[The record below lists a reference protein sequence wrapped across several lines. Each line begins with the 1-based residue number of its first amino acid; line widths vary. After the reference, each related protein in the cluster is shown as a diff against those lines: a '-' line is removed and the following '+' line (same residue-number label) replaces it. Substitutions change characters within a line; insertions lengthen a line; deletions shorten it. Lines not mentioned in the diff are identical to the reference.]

1 VALATD
7 LQPPWSIR
15 IDVLDAHRSPY
26 IRKGREMIRSARSRR
41 THAVLASI
49 LTLPLALSACG
60 GESGGGSNSG
70 GDSSTLRVLDYYN
83 NEPAKTVWQKAIE
96 TCGQQAGVTIQREAV
111 PGASLIQKVLQ
122 QASSKTLPDVLM
134 LDNPDLQQIA
144 QTGALAPMSDFGLKA
159 EGYAEGVA
167 SASTYE
173 GKLYGLQPITN
184 TIALFYNKDLLGKA
198 NVAPPTTWEE
208 LRAAAKKLTAGGTY
222 GLAFSAP
229 ANYEGTWQFLP
240 FMWSNGGD
248 EKNIATPETAQA
260 LQLWVDLMNDGSV
273 SKSALNWTQADVNDQ
288 FRAGK
293 AAMMVNGPWQFPT
306 LDQDKSLKYE
316 VVKIPAPAA
325 GRPVVAPLGGETWTV
340 PQTGNKDRQTKAA
353 QVVACLNSD
362 DNQLSLAAGTQT
374 IPTKTALLANFS
386 SSNPNMAGFVEQIPT
401 ARARTGELGADWPKA
416 ATKIYT
422 AFQAALTGQAT
433 PAKALEQAQNG

>member
-1 VALATD
+1 
-7 LQPPWSIR
+7 
-15 IDVLDAHRSPY
+15 
-26 IRKGREMIRSARSRR
+26 MIRSSRSRV
-41 THAVLASI
+41 APAALAAM
-49 LTLPLALSACG
+49 LTLPLTAGACG
-60 GESGGGSNSG
+60 DGSGDGSNG

-83 NEPAKTVWQKAIE
+83 NEPAKTFWQKALDA
-96 TCGQQAGVTIQREAV
+96 CGQQAGATIQREAV
-111 PGASLIQKVLQ
+111 PGANLIQKVLQ

-144 QTGALAPMSDFGLKA
+144 QTGALTPLDDLGLKA
-159 EGYAEGVA
+159 DGYADGVV

-184 TIALFYNKDLLGKA
+184 TIGLFYNKDLLAKA
-198 NVAPPTTWEE
+198 GVTPPTTWAE
-208 LRAAAKKLTAGGTY
+208 LKTAAKKLTSGGTY

-248 EKNIATPETAQA
+248 EKNIATPETEQA

-306 LDQDKSLKYE
+306 LDEDKSLKYE
-316 VVKIPAPAA
+316 VVKIPAPVA
-325 GRPVVAPLGGETWTV
+325 GKSVVAPLGGETWTV
-340 PQTGNKDRQTKAA
+340 PQTGNKDKQAKAA
-353 QVVACLNSD
+353 KVVACLNSD
-362 DNQLSLAAGTQT
+362 DNQLALAKDTQT
-374 IPTKTALLANFS
+374 IPTKTALLATFS

-422 AFQAALTGQAT
+422 AFQAALTGQAA

>member
-1 VALATD
+1 
-7 LQPPWSIR
+7 
-15 IDVLDAHRSPY
+15 
-26 IRKGREMIRSARSRR
+26 MIRSARPRR
-41 THAVLASI
+41 AQAMLASI
-49 LTLPLALSACG
+49 LTVPLALGACG
-60 GESGGGSNSG
+60 GGSDGGSSSGGG
-70 GDSSTLRVLDYYN
+70 SSTLRVLDYYN
-83 NEPAKTVWQKAIE
+83 DEPAKTVWQKAIE
-96 TCGQQAGVTIQREAV
+96 ACGQQAGVTIQRETV

-144 QTGALAPMSDFGLKA
+144 QSGALVPLNYLGLKA
-159 EGYAEGVA
+159 DGYAEGVV

-184 TIALFYNKDLLGKA
+184 TIALFYNKDLLAKA
-198 NVAPPTTWEE
+198 SLTPPKTWEE
-208 LRAAAKKLTAGGTY
+208 LRTSAKKLTAGGTY
-222 GLAFSAP
+222 GMAFSAP
-229 ANYEGTWQFLP
+229 ANFEGTWQFLP

-260 LQLWVDLMNDGSV
+260 VQLWVDLMNDGSV
-273 SKSALNWTQADVNDQ
+273 SKSALNWTQADVNEQ

-316 VVKIPAPAA
+316 VVQIPAPAA
-325 GRPVVAPLGGETWTV
+325 GKPVVAPLGGETWAV
-340 PQTGNKDRQTKAA
+340 PQTGNKDKQAKAA
-353 QVVACLNSD
+353 KVIACLNSD
-362 DNQLSLAAGTQT
+362 ENQVSIAKDSQT

-386 SSNPNMAGFVEQIPT
+386 TSNPNMAGFVDQIPT

-422 AFQAALTGQAT
+422 ALQAALTGQAT

>member
-1 VALATD
+1 MTV
-7 LQPPWSIR
+7 
-15 IDVLDAHRSPY
+15 VDAYRRGPIHPETLPY
-26 IRKGREMIRSARSRR
+26 PKGHDMIRSSRSRR
-41 THAVLASI
+41 AQAALASM

-60 GESGGGSNSG
+60 GGSGGGSNSG

-83 NEPAKTVWQKAIE
+83 NEPAKTVWQKALDA
-96 TCGQQAGVTIQREAV
+96 CGQQAGVTIQREAV

-144 QTGALAPMSDFGLKA
+144 QTGALTPLNDLGLKA
-159 EGYAEGVA
+159 DGYAEGVV

-184 TIALFYNKDLLGKA
+184 TIGLFYNKDLLAKA
-198 NVAPPTTWEE
+198 GVKPPTTWDE
-208 LRAAAKKLTAGGTY
+208 LKTAAKKLTSGGTY

-306 LDQDKSLKYE
+306 LDADKNLKYE

-325 GRPVVAPLGGETWTV
+325 GKPIVAPLGGETWTV
-340 PQTGNKDRQTKAA
+340 PQTGNKDRQAKAA
-353 QVVACLNSD
+353 KVVACLNSD
-362 DNQLSLAAGTQT
+362 DNQLSLAKGTQT
-374 IPTKTALLANFS
+374 IPTKTALLAKFS
-386 SSNPNMAGFVEQIPT
+386 SSNPNMAGFVDQIPT

-422 AFQAALTGQAT
+422 AFQSALTGQAT
-433 PAKALEQAQNG
+433 PAKALETAQNG

>member
-1 VALATD
+1 MF
-7 LQPPWSIR
+7 
-15 IDVLDAHRSPY
+15 RSP
-26 IRKGREMIRSARSRR
+26 RTRR
-41 THAVLASI
+41 IQAAVASMFA
-49 LTLPLALSACG
+49 LPLALTACG
-60 GESGGGSNSG
+60 GSDEGGSSGGQA
-70 GDSSTLRVLDYYN
+70 STLRVLDYYN
-83 NEPAKTVWQKAIE
+83 NDPGKTVWQKALE
-96 TCGQQAGVTIQREAV
+96 ACGTEAGVTIQRESV
-111 PGASLIQKVLQ
+111 PGATLIQKVLQ

-144 QTGALAPMSDFGLKA
+144 ETGALTPLNDLGLKA
-159 EGYAEGVA
+159 DGYAEGVV
-167 SASTYE
+167 SASTYK

-184 TIALFYNKDLLGKA
+184 TIGLFYNKDLLAKA
-198 NVAPPTTWEE
+198 GVTPPTTWAE
-208 LRAAAKKLTAGGTY
+208 LRTAAKKLTSGGTY

-260 LQLWVDLMNDGSV
+260 LQLWVDLMNNDKSV

-306 LDQDKSLKYE
+306 LDEDKKLKYA

-325 GRPVVAPLGGETWTV
+325 GKPVVAPLGGETWTV
-340 PQTGNKDRQTKAA
+340 PQTGSKDRQAKAA
-353 QVVACLNSD
+353 KVVACLNSD
-362 DNQLSLAAGTQT
+362 ANQLALGKQTQT
-374 IPTKTALLANFS
+374 IPTKTALLEQFS

-422 AFQAALTGQAT
+422 GFQAALTGQAD

>member
-1 VALATD
+1 
-7 LQPPWSIR
+7 
-15 IDVLDAHRSPY
+15 
-26 IRKGREMIRSARSRR
+26 MIRSARSRR
-41 THAVLASI
+41 ARAALASM

-60 GESGGGSNSG
+60 GGSGGGSNSG

-83 NEPAKTVWQKAIE
+83 NDPGKTVWQKALDA
-96 TCGQQAGVTIQREAV
+96 CGQQAGVTIQREAV

-134 LDNPDLQQIA
+134 LDNPELQQIA
-144 QTGALAPMSDFGLKA
+144 QTGALTPLNDLGLKA
-159 EGYAEGVA
+159 DGYADGVV

-184 TIALFYNKDLLGKA
+184 TIGLFYNKDLLAKA
-198 NVAPPTTWEE
+198 GVTPPTTWAE
-208 LRAAAKKLTAGGTY
+208 LRTAAAKLTSGSTY

-306 LDQDKSLKYE
+306 LDEDKSLKYE
-316 VVKIPAPAA
+316 VVRIPAPAA
-325 GRPVVAPLGGETWTV
+325 GKPVVAPLGGETWTV
-340 PQTGNKDRQTKAA
+340 PQTGNKDKQAKAA
-353 QVVACLNSD
+353 KVVACLNSD
-362 DNQLSLAAGTQT
+362 DNQLSLAKDTQT
-374 IPTKTALLANFS
+374 IPTKTALLAKFS

-401 ARARTGELGADWPKA
+401 ARARTGALGADWPKA

-422 AFQAALTGQAT
+422 AFQSALTGQAA